1 MSSVARQVAEQLGMN
16 PAAVTRTETLSDRH
30 GHSIWRITTQECSYI
45 LKWFPEGQSAAT
57 EVQAYGLLQEL
68 GVPTL
73 PVHAKTSQALLLED
87 LATSAEWRLAVED
100 DVADPHVGE
109 AVARWY
115 KSFHELGAELLA
127 SNRSV
132 PQLLRREIDS
142 LDQDSILSTGRLLG
156 LADHPVWRLAADSID
171 LLKDAA
177 SNLAETLNYNDFYWT
192 NLALSRSVDPQLN
205 AVVFDYHLLGI
216 GLRYSDCRN
225 VTSSLQK
232 DAVSAFWETYGA
244 TDVREQTLDRP
255 LATLVALVTATRL
268 PEFPVWARGNRERV
282 VRGELERDLVEA
294 IELAGGR
301 L

>member
-1 MSSVARQVAEQLGMN
+1 MSSVARQVAEQLGVD
-16 PAAVTRTETLSDRH
+16 PVAVTQTETLSDKH
-30 GHSIWRITTQECSYI
+30 GHGIWRITTQEHTYI

-73 PVHAKTSQALLLED
+73 PVHAKTNQALLLED

-100 DVADPHVGE
+100 DVADPRVGE
-109 AVARWY
+109 AIARWY
-115 KSFHELGAELLA
+115 GSLHERGAELLA
-127 SNRSV
+127 SSQYV
-132 PQLLRREIDS
+132 PQFLTREIDR
-142 LDQDSILSTGRLLG
+142 LDQNSILSTGRLLG
-156 LADHPVWRLAADSID
+156 LTDHSVWRLAADNID

-177 SNLAETLNYNDFYWT
+177 SNLAETLNYNDFHWT

-244 TDVREQTLDRP
+244 PNAREQTLDRP
-255 LATLVALVTATRL
+255 LATLVDLVIATRL
-268 PEFPVWARGNRERV
+268 PEFPVWARGSRECV

-294 IELAGGR
+294 IELTGGR

>member
-1 MSSVARQVAEQLGMN
+1 MD
-16 PAAVTRTETLSDRH
+16 PAAVIQTEILSDRH
-30 GHSIWRITTQECSYI
+30 GHSIWRITTQECTYI

-73 PVHAKTSQALLLED
+73 PVHARTSQALLLED

-100 DVADPHVGE
+100 DVADPRVGE

-115 KSFHELGAELLA
+115 RSLHGRGAELLT
-127 SNRSV
+127 SNQYV
-132 PQLLRREIDS
+132 PPFLTREIDR

-171 LLKDAA
+171 LLKDVA
-177 SNLAETLNYNDFYWT
+177 SNLSETLNYNDFYWT
-192 NLALSRSVDPQLN
+192 NIALSRSADPQLN

-225 VTSSLQK
+225 VIGSLQR
-232 DAVSAFWETYGA
+232 DAVPAFWKTYGA
-244 TDVREQTLDRP
+244 TDVREQILDRP
-255 LATLVALVTATRL
+255 LATLFALVTATLL
-268 PEFPVWARGNRERV
+268 PEFPSWARASRERV
-282 VRGELERDLVEA
+282 IRGELERDITEA
-294 IELAGGR
+294 TKLAGD
-301 L
+301 LL